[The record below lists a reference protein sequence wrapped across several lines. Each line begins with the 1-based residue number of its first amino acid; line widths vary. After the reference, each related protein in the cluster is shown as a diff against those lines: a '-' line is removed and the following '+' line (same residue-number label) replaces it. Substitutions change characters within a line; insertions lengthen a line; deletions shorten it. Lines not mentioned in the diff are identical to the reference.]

1 MATGSSSTVANF
13 QLPPPSILKRN
24 WAGSALKAE
33 TTLHQLSPYIGKLK
47 SSIAAALIAQ
57 FTKPKD
63 VIYDPFSGCGTVA
76 LESWAAGR
84 NIIANDLSP
93 YAALL
98 TRAKL
103 FPYRSVK
110 AGLRDIERLSPEVEE
125 EHAQIDLR
133 TVPAWVRRFFHRE
146 TLREALAWTHV
157 LRRRR
162 RWFTLASLLG
172 ILHHQR
178 PGFLSFPSSHTV
190 PYLRLKAFPPADF
203 PELYEY
209 RSVRDRL
216 EAKVKRAFRRVPDL
230 NNDLRRR
237 SYSRSAHLLKPKEMV
252 DAIITSPPY
261 MRQLDYARD
270 NRLRLWFLGVDD
282 SNTLDQEISPK
293 KDAFLKLIRD
303 CFLTWRTVLKPQRYC
318 ILVVGDGSSEVEKAN
333 LPEII
338 SHIATHE
345 VGGYV
350 HIYDYTEAIPNER
363 RVRRGLTGS
372 TSETIVVLR
381 SDAPRARS
389 SA

>member
-1 MATGSSSTVANF
+1 MTTASSPKAPDVQVS
-13 QLPPPSILKRN
+13 PSAVLTCN
-24 WAGSALKAE
+24 WVGSALKAE
-33 TTLHQLSPYIGKLK
+33 STLHQLSPYIGKLK
-47 SSIAAALIAQ
+47 SSIAGSLISQ
-57 FTKPKD
+57 FTETD
-63 VIYDPFSGCGTVA
+63 DLIYDPFSGSGTVA
-76 LESWAAGR
+76 LEAWAAGR
-84 NIIANDLSP
+84 NIVANDLSP

-103 FPYRSVK
+103 FPYSSLEAALEDVVSLSDE
-110 AGLRDIERLSPEVEE
+110 AEREREG
-125 EHAQIDLR
+125 IDLR
-133 TVPAWVRRFFHRE
+133 SVPVWVRKFFHRE

-157 LRRRR
+157 LRRRH
-162 RWFTLASLLG
+162 RWFLLASLLG

-190 PYLRLKAFPPADF
+190 PYLRLKAFPPARF

-209 RSVRDRL
+209 RSLRDRL
-216 EAKVKRAFRRVPDL
+216 EAKVTRAFRRVPELDYGL
-230 NNDLRRR
+230 KRQCF
-237 SYSRSAHLLKPKEMV
+237 SQSAHLVTPKTMV

-282 SNTLDQEISPK
+282 PNALDKTISPR
-293 KDAFLKLIRD
+293 KDAFLKLMRQ
-303 CFLTWRTVLKPQRYC
+303 CFERWKTVLKPQKYC
-318 ILVVGDGSSEVEKAN
+318 ILVVGDGSSEVQDAN

-338 SHIATHE
+338 SRIATDD

-350 HIYDYTEAIPNER
+350 HIYDHTEAIPNER

-381 SDAPRARS
+381 NNASRDQ
-389 SA
+389 SAA